1 MKKRR
6 WIYLPIIVFLIG
18 CIYTI
23 LIYNGI
29 WFKLTSGL
37 KSLSLIGYLLW
48 FIFAFYFTLTLHELG
63 HFLAFHFQKVKLR
76 AIYLTIFVFY
86 KDSKGWHFTIKPKLW
101 ILLGG
106 LVVPDLGEIKNEE
119 EYKSLSSKFSKSLI
133 AAPIVTITLLILT
146 LVTFVLL
153 MIFGTHTHFNGIF
166 TINTLYITLLS
177 LFYIYTFKLSNQ
189 MFYGDFVAHKKMNS
203 DEIFQLAEMNQ
214 YTMFSSEESE
224 ESVRFLWEK
233 SKTIIQDKPVS
244 TTMFYIM
251 ILTNYLDGIIRNDY
265 EIDEKIDEKLK
276 GLNLSALCRTEHG
289 LSIAYDLCFYDYKKG
304 LVEQAFKRFEL
315 IQRKTG
321 KKLDEKM
328 VLYLRNKSAHLM
340 HLEDQSLFLSD
351 RENIYIGSAW
361 IFEVLLNPYEML
373 EAYHKPLPYQEYSCP
388 VVFKEET
395 EEKSDL
401 S

>member
-6 WIYLPIIVFLIG
+6 WAYALIAVFLIG
-18 CIYTI
+18 CFYTT

-37 KSLSLIGYLLW
+37 GSLSIFGYFLW

-63 HFLAFHFQKVKLR
+63 HFIAFQIQKVKLR

-86 KDSKGWHFTIKPKLW
+86 KDSKRWHFTIKPKLW
-101 ILLGG
+101 ILFGG

-119 EYKSLSSKFSKSLI
+119 DYKSLSAKFSKSLI
-133 AAPIVTITLLILT
+133 AAPIITISVLVIV

-189 MFYGDFVAHKKMNS
+189 MFYGDFVAYKKMKT
-203 DEIFQLAEMNQ
+203 DEIFELAEINQ
-214 YTMFSSEESE
+214 YTMFSMEESE
-224 ESVRFLWEK
+224 ETIKFLWEK
-233 SKTIIQDKPVS
+233 SQTAIKNKPLT
-244 TTMFYIM
+244 TTMFYIL
-251 ILTNYLDGIIRNDY
+251 ILTNYLDGIIKMDY
-265 EIDEKIDEKLK
+265 KSDGVIETKLK
-276 GLNLSALCRTEHG
+276 GLNISALSRTEHG
-289 LSIAYDLCFYDYKKG
+289 LSLAYDLCIYDYKKG
-304 LVEQAFKRFEL
+304 LIEQAFNRFNL

-328 VLYLRNKSAHLM
+328 TLYLRNKTAHII
-340 HLEDQSLFLSD
+340 HYEDHSQFLSEK
-351 RENIYIGSAW
+351 ENLYIGSAW
-361 IFEVLLNPYEML
+361 IFEVLIDPYEML
-373 EAYHKPLPYQEYSCP
+373 EAYHEPLTYQEYSCP
-388 VVFKEET
+388 VVFEKEI